1 VVREKTAR
9 CSVFVRIF
17 FFIRQKNL
25 ADRRILFSYV
35 KKTWPIARK
44 TGWGLCPASLV
55 GRRPKN
61 LDRLVLSSYMRI
73 YEEKERRDDDA
84 APAGREPSRY
94 GQWAHLTSASQL
106 HLKQQDFWLAF
117 RISAPSEAAG
127 FLVGLPHL
135 SSI

>member
-1 VVREKTAR
+1 VVPGKTAR
-9 CSVFVRIF
+9 CSVFVRILF
-17 FFIRQKNL
+17 FLRQKNL

-84 APAGREPSRY
+84 APAGRAPEPVRAM
-94 GQWAHLTSASQL
+94 GAS
-106 HLKQQDFWLAF
+106 HF